1 MRLAFDGITAV
12 FPAAV
17 SGSDYSLVGVEGL
30 IGEQHVGLHVRQKF
44 VGSHQIMGLAAG
56 QMETNR
62 IAEGVNQ
69 GVDFG
74 AQSAARPSDRLVRP
88 VFFWAPALC

>member
-1 MRLAFDGITAV
+1 
-12 FPAAV
+12 
-17 SGSDYSLVGVEGL
+17 
-30 IGEQHVGLHVRQKF
+30 
-44 VGSHQIMGLAAG
+44 MGLAPG

-74 AQSAARPSDRLVRP
+74 AQSATRPSDRLVGP